1 MKLNISKKLFLGYIA
16 MAFLTIIS
24 SLYAVV
30 NLRSINS
37 YTNRII
43 HGNVVV
49 IENSKLLIDNLIDRE
64 SALKKFII
72 LKDKSFADLFRSKS
86 TEFRQKL
93 DELKYKQGT
102 MVRRSIDQ
110 IVSLN
115 KEYED
120 IFTQNEEA
128 FAKKG
133 KGTLHKEEVQMKSRI
148 LVGNIASE
156 IHKIEKLSQGDIDQ
170 QMASINTLSQHTLN
184 VTLALSLF
192 SLVVGIGLA
201 MFLTYN

>member
-1 MKLNISKKLFLGYIA
+1 

-93 DELKYKQGT
+93 DELKYKQ
-102 MVRRSIDQ
+102 
-110 IVSLN
+110 
-115 KEYED
+115 
-120 IFTQNEEA
+120 
-128 FAKKG
+128 
-133 KGTLHKEEVQMKSRI
+133 
-148 LVGNIASE
+148 
-156 IHKIEKLSQGDIDQ
+156 
-170 QMASINTLSQHTLN
+170 
-184 VTLALSLF
+184 
-192 SLVVGIGLA
+192 
-201 MFLTYN
+201 